1 MGIGRTCNATLKEN
15 IMRRFTRRDF
25 LNLSGGGAL
34 AATAGVFSGTL
45 MIGHGPVHAQ
55 TKKAQKAMTMEE
67 WMDQWLLVPKAPGGA
82 LHISR
87 FKDPIYFLTK
97 PIGWKPNPDQAARY
111 QAVDVPT
118 GFVTDF
124 ASIPRV
130 FWSLLRPDGEYTYPA
145 IVHDFLYW
153 TQERPRD
160 VADEI
165 FRFGMQDFEID
176 RVTIATIHK
185 AVRVGGNSAWQSNA
199 KLKAQGEKRILKE
212 FPEDPRTLWRDWK
225 KRGQVFAT

>member
-1 MGIGRTCNATLKEN
+1 MHHL
-15 IMRRFTRRDF
+15 TRR
-25 LNLSGGGAL
+25 NLLTVAGGAAL
-34 AATAGVFSGTL
+34 AAAKSAGISSML
-45 MIGHGPVHAQ
+45 MAGQAPASAQ
-55 TKKAQKAMTMEE
+55 TQGAKAMTMEE
-67 WMDQWLLVPKAPGGA
+67 WMDRWLMVPRAPGGA
-82 LHISR
+82 LHVSR

-97 PIGWKPNPDQAARY
+97 PIAWKPNPDQAAQH

-145 IVHDFLYW
+145 IVHDFMYW
-153 TQERPRD
+153 TQDRPRE

-165 FRFGMQDFEID
+165 FRFGMQDFDID
-176 RVTIATIHK
+176 RMTITTVYH
-185 AVRVGGNSAWQSNA
+185 AVRAGGSSAWAANA

-212 FPEDPRTLWRDWK
+212 FPEDPRTLWQDWK
-225 KRGQVFAT
+225 KRPGVFAP